1 MCCNTKDEKRIC
13 VVPKHSEDVQDEQQ
27 SWLEAENEMEWWWL
41 EGGVDETH
49 KVIWSWKIV
58 PE

>member
-49 KVIWSWKIV
+49 KVI
-58 PE
+58 